1 MAIAAAALAAA
12 RLGRL
17 DALRHFVAL
26 ARRETSSASLP
37 YPVALMWAYIAR
49 AESDAG
55 LEAESRS
62 AAHRA
67 KVLAA
72 RHEFPGIEAEAD
84 RMLAAGTAGPAVSS
98 ELITRLELAVGAL

>member
-12 RLGRL
+12 RLGRR

-37 YPVALMWAYIAR
+37 YPVALMWTFVAR
-49 AESDAG
+49 AERTAG
-55 LEAESRS
+55 LQTESR
-62 AAHRA
+62 AAASRA
-67 KVLAA
+67 KTLAA
-72 RHEFPGIEAEAD
+72 RHGFRGFEAEAD
-84 RMLAAGTAGPAVSS
+84 RMLAAGTRSPAVRS